1 MKRLLLACLLLLALP
16 VFTTNAYAKDL
27 VREFSGT
34 GNSTT
39 AEFEVESPWLL
50 DWRVNGDF
58 PESMAIEVDLFNA
71 ATNEYEGRVL
81 MTKQVGDGV
90 RLFMQGGRYYFKVNS
105 TLVNWTLRVEQLT
118 EEEAKAYK
126 PKTQ

>member
-16 VFTTNAYAKDL
+16 VLTTNAYAKDL